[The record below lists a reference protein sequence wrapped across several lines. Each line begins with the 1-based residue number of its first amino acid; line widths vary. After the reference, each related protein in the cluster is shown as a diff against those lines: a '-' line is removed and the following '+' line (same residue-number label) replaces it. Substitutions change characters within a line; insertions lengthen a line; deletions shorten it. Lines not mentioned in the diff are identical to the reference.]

1 MYIFKRYSLRLA
13 IEKSDNNPMHPA
25 KRLPLDV
32 EQARTFLAI
41 VARGSFLEAA
51 HQLNLTQST
60 VSARIRAL
68 EEALGVR
75 LFQRNRAGAS
85 LTLAGRRFL
94 PHAQRL
100 VRVAEQAWR
109 EVGLPSR
116 YRSTLRVGARIA
128 LWEGLLPAWLARLRR
143 LHPDVAVEAEIGFE
157 ADLQGRLTEGSLD
170 LAFMYSPTH
179 TPGLVVRHLFDE
191 TLVLV
196 SDRPRRR
203 PGREYIHVRWGPGFD
218 QQEAAAFPGLEPPPR
233 VVNVGWLA
241 VQLLLAEGGSCYL
254 PWRMAQ
260 PFVEAGRFHVL
271 RQAPRLALPAYGVYR
286 EEEGQGLPGTAL
298 GVFSGLLR
306 LAQA

>member
-1 MYIFKRYSLRLA
+1 MTEQLPRRLA
-13 IEKSDNNPMHPA
+13 
-25 KRLPLDV
+25 LDV

-41 VARGSFLEAA
+41 VGRGSFLEAA
-51 HQLNLTQST
+51 RQLNVTQST
-60 VSARIRAL
+60 VSARVRGL
-68 EEALGVR
+68 EQALGVR

-94 PHAQRL
+94 PYAQRL
-100 VRVAEQAWR
+100 ARVAEQAWR

-128 LWEGLLPAWLARLRR
+128 LWEGLLPAWLARLRKA
-143 LHPDVAVEAEIGFE
+143 HGDVAVEAEIGFE
-157 ADLQGRLTEGSLD
+157 ADLMGRLTEGSLD
-170 LAFMYSPTH
+170 LALMYTPTH

-191 TLVLV
+191 ELVLV

-241 VQLLLAEGGSCYL
+241 VQLLLGEGGSCYL
-254 PWRMAQ
+254 PWRMAEPWVQ
-260 PFVEAGRFHVL
+260 AGRLHVL
-271 RQAPRLALPAYGVYR
+271 RSAPRLPLPAYAVYR
-286 EEEGQGLPGTAL
+286 EEDAQGLVGTAL
-298 GVFSGLLR
+298 ALL
-306 LAQA
+306 AAMVAAPSPGP